1 VEAIASLS
9 PPAIEGEIIVER
21 GVLVGGLM
29 VFGSF
34 LLATLLNRSAMEEIP
49 PAPPPPPVT
58 LVAPI
63 NPPAVDAGLAPSA
76 GGCAAPD
83 APLNSNAPLT
93 QTDQAAP
100 DCPGS
105 AD

>member
-1 VEAIASLS
+1 MS

-34 LLATLLNRSAMEEIP
+34 LLAALLNRSAMEEV
-49 PAPPPPPVT
+49 PAPPPVAPVT
-58 LVAPI
+58 VGAPLDAAAAEATLAPI
-63 NPPAVDAGLAPSA
+63 SSA
-76 GGCAAPD
+76 CAATKAQVD
-83 APLNSNAPLT
+83 SEAPLPQAE
-93 QTDQAAP
+93 QAAP
-100 DCPGS
+100 DCGDQ